1 MRVFFITTREKII
14 TMKKIQTALVMAI
27 LGVGVIFVGTS
38 ATSANTNS
46 AVTAAQI
53 VPAAKQVGKA
63 TYKAGKRGGK
73 AAYRGGRW
81 VTVRVYRG
89 GKWVTKKVW
98 RGGKRV
104 VMGKPKRNP

>member
-1 MRVFFITTREKII
+1 
-14 TMKKIQTALVMAI
+14 MKQIQTAFLIAI
-27 LGVGVIFVGTS
+27 FGLGTILIGTS
-38 ATSANTNS
+38 TANASTPE
-46 AVTAAQI
+46 TQI
-53 VPAAKQVGKA
+53 VPAAKKVGKV
-63 TYKAGKRGGK
+63 TYKYGKRGAK
-73 AAYRGGRW
+73 SAYRGGRW

>member
-1 MRVFFITTREKII
+1 MI
-14 TMKKIQTALVMAI
+14 AI
-27 LGVGVIFVGTS
+27 LGLGVVFAGSSTANANSTS
-38 ATSANTNS
+38 SVTS
-46 AVTAAQI
+46 AQI
-53 VPAAKQVGKA
+53 VPAAKKVGKV
-63 TYKAGKRGGK
+63 TYKAGKRGAK